1 MPFSIKNISL
11 AVVATVLLVLP
22 PLCALVTLGDH
33 VSRQPVHALSR
44 YLNFLY
50 ARDFRQAY
58 RFISS
63 EDQRLK
69 RQDVYVRE
77 RGPFTGF
84 TQDVA
89 RRLAELIEIRAV
101 AEQSDGTLNR
111 IRVAMKLPDSGG
123 VAPLLLDWD
132 ETRLNALSIPERNK
146 ILASIDNLARDNK
159 LPMIE
164 GEEEFVLVKEGAQW
178 KVFLNWA
185 AGVQVNFA
193 TNLPVNGNGALAAEP
208 VTKGTVARAGD
219 VFTVGFKVKN
229 LTDHEIRT
237 RIAHRIE
244 PKELAEYLDLVE
256 CALLLP
262 VRIRPGEEQVYNS
275 TYLVR
280 GDLPDGIKALN
291 VTYDFKIEG

>member
-1 MPFSIKNISL
+1 MPSSSKNILL
-11 AVVATVLLVLP
+11 AVVATFLLVLP
-22 PLCALVTLGDH
+22 PLYALVTRGDH
-33 VSRQPVHALSR
+33 ASDQPVRVLSR

-58 RFISS
+58 RLISS

-69 RQDVYVRE
+69 REDVYVRE

-89 RRLAELIEIRAV
+89 RKLAELIEIRAV
-101 AEQSDGTLNR
+101 GEQTDGTLNR
-111 IRVAMKLPDSGG
+111 IRVAMKLPDAGG
-123 VAPLLLDWD
+123 VAPLLLEWD
-132 ETRLNALSIPERNK
+132 ETRLNALSIPERKK

-159 LPMIE
+159 VPMIE

-185 AGVQVNFA
+185 AGIQVNFA
-193 TNLPVNGNGALAAEP
+193 TNLPAEGGIAAEP
-208 VTKGTVARAGD
+208 VTKGTVARSGD
-219 VFTVGFKVKN
+219 VFTIAKVKPRP
-229 LTDHEIRT
+229 TKFAQ
-237 RIAHRIE
+237 RIVHRIE
-244 PKELAEYLDLVE
+244 PQGLAEYLDLVE

-262 VRIRPGEEQVYNS
+262 ARVRPGEEVDYNS
-275 TYLVR
+275 TYVVR